1 MSYSRI
7 SFCVVESNFEKKI
20 QNSWRRIKFD
30 TLFVSLLRIG
40 FCSVDLNLYQPIYIF
55 PSSILKYFL
64 LVFLV
69 FIILIFAVFYPC
81 VFFWFFLLRIIIL
94 QNKASVAI
102 ESDFFFWWSW
112 RANNIILIRWY
123 KRWWNIHYAMVSCR
137 WSVSSLYH
145 NIEILK
151 WNGT

>member
-1 MSYSRI
+1 MKRNRHRK
-7 SFCVVESNFEKKI
+7 SNFRYGESSVI
-20 QNSWRRIKFD
+20 FPNQFLCRRIKFREKD
-30 TLFVSLLRIG
+30 SKLVAPNQIWYTFRFASSNRILFGG
-40 FCSVDLNLYQPIYIF
+40 FKFISTNF

-123 KRWWNIHYAMVSCR
+123 KR
-137 WSVSSLYH
+137 
-145 NIEILK
+145 
-151 WNGT
+151 

>member
-1 MSYSRI
+1 MKKNRHRKWN
-7 SFCVVESNFEKKI
+7 FCYGESSVIFPNHFLC
-20 QNSWRRIKFD
+20 RRIKFREKD
-30 TLFVSLLRIG
+30 SKLVAPNQIWYTFRFASSNRILFGG
-40 FCSVDLNLYQPIYIF
+40 FKYISTNF

-123 KRWWNIHYAMVSCR
+123 KR
-137 WSVSSLYH
+137 
-145 NIEILK
+145 
-151 WNGT
+151 